1 VNVRFR
7 TGSLAKLCSS
17 WSAMVRAH
25 GPTMARRI
33 ATRLQE
39 LEAVAVLE
47 DLRSLPQARAHELKG
62 DRDEQISLDLAHPM
76 RLVVSVGD
84 HPIPRRPDG
93 GLDWTLITQVIIE
106 EIVDT
111 HE

>member
-1 VNVRFR
+1 
-7 TGSLAKLCSS
+7 
-17 WSAMVRAH
+17 
-25 GPTMARRI
+25 MARRL
-33 ATRLQE
+33 ASRLQE

-47 DLRSLPQARAHELKG
+47 DIRSLPQVRAHELKG
-62 DRDEQISLDLAHPM
+62 DREEQISLDLAHPK

-84 HPIPRRPDG
+84 DPIPRHPDG
-93 GLDWTLITQVIIE
+93 GLDWTLITRVIIE